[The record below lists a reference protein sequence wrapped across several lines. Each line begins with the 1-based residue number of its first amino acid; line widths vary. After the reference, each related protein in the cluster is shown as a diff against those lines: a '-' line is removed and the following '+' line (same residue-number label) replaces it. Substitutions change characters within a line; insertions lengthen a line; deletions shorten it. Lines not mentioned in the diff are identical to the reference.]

1 MGLDTVELLMA
12 IEDEF
17 EIHIEDEVAATCTTP
32 EHIANYIHS
41 KSNNYKKELIIK
53 KIIEITSSQ
62 LGIPI
67 REINKDSNFVK
78 DLGAD

>member
-1 MGLDTVELLMA
+1 MGLDTVELLIA

-17 EIHIEDEVAATCTTP
+17 HIRIDDESAAKCTTP
-32 EHIANYIHS
+32 EHVANYIVKHI
-41 KSNNYKKELIIK
+41 KKYKKEIVVN
-53 KIIEITSSQ
+53 KIIELTSKQ

-67 REINKDSNFVK
+67 EEISKDSHFVK